1 MVKVRLIN
9 KSRNY
14 GDEEKSDD
22 DKHISPLFPTIHLT
36 NIIIHHLDPRVNT
49 LVCFKI
55 SQKFNK
61 KATFQQVA
69 F

>member
-1 MVKVRLIN
+1 MIKVRLIN

-36 NIIIHHLDPRVNT
+36 NIIIHHEAPVVNT
-49 LVCFKI
+49 
-55 SQKFNK
+55 
-61 KATFQQVA
+61 
-69 F
+69 